1 MSDGIRW
8 PEDIEA
14 CPTPPGLS
22 TQSSWTEFGHLDMKI
37 HELYGA
43 PPPSGQKF
51 VFSKRIERTDD
62 VPIRST
68 WTPPPEK
75 LEKIRK
81 PRRLAAHLEN
91 HIVVR
96 RNSVVDK
103 KDKRLVIVPPESSNE
118 HWIERRLKMYGADS
132 GEDTATGESDTST
145 KDHKFQHG
153 LRKDNRCSETT
164 ENLQGETDIQ
174 VDDSKTDDNS
184 AREIL
189 LAQAADPDC
198 VYKPSAKRIV
208 IPPPAPL
215 SDDAVYAYDMEHL
228 PDVPTMDSY
237 KSVPIE
243 SFGMGVLLGLG
254 WTEGTD
260 LKGQRLETTEQK
272 RLPRHLGLGAKED
285 ERETHGL
292 RPSLKRIHR
301 ITGVEMSEDD
311 NSGRSIRLRE
321 RDRSRGH
328 EQKRRRSDRRRS
340 EFRSVEMREQ
350 FRCPI
355 REVIVID

>member
-1 MSDGIRW
+1 
-8 PEDIEA
+8 
-14 CPTPPGLS
+14 
-22 TQSSWTEFGHLDMKI
+22 MKI

-51 VFSKRIERTDD
+51 VFSKRVDWTED
-62 VPIRST
+62 VPVRST
-68 WTPPPEK
+68 WNPPPQK
-75 LEKIRK
+75 LETIPRK
-81 PRRLAAHLEN
+81 PGRLAAHLEN

-96 RNSVVDK
+96 RNSVVEK
-103 KDKRLVIVPPESSNE
+103 KDKPLVIVPPESCNE
-118 HWIERRLKMYGADS
+118 HWIQRRLKMYCADS
-132 GEDTATGESDTST
+132 GDNMATGDSDTST

-153 LRKDNRCSETT
+153 LRKDNRCSETSD
-164 ENLQGETDIQ
+164 NLQGETDVQ
-174 VDDSKTDDNS
+174 VDDTKTEDDS

-189 LAQAADPDC
+189 LAQAEDPDY
-198 VYKPSAKRIV
+198 VYKPPAKRII

-260 LKGQRLETTEQK
+260 LKGQRLETTERK
-272 RLPRHLGLGAKED
+272 RLAPHIGLGAKED
-285 ERETHGL
+285 ETETLGL

-301 ITGVEMSEDD
+301 ITGVEMTEDD
-311 NSGRSIRLRE
+311 NSRRNIRLKE
-321 RDRSRGH
+321 RDDSRGDI
-328 EQKRRRSDRRRS
+328 QKRRRSDRRRS
-340 EFRSVEMREQ
+340 EIRSVEMREQ
-350 FRCPI
+350 FRSPI

>member
-1 MSDGIRW
+1 
-8 PEDIEA
+8 
-14 CPTPPGLS
+14 
-22 TQSSWTEFGHLDMKI
+22 MKI

-51 VFSKRIERTDD
+51 VFSKRVERTDD

-68 WTPPPEK
+68 WTPRPEK

-81 PRRLAAHLEN
+81 PGRLVAHLQN
-91 HIVVR
+91 HIVDR
-96 RNSVVDK
+96 RDSVVEK
-103 KDKRLVIVPPESSNE
+103 KDKPLVIVPPESCNE
-118 HWIERRLKMYGADS
+118 HWIQRRLKMYGNCRDN
-132 GEDTATGESDTST
+132 TTTGDIDTST
-145 KDHKFQHG
+145 NDHKFHHG
-153 LRKDNRCSETT
+153 LRKENRCSETT
-164 ENLQGETDIQ
+164 DNLQGETDIQ
-174 VDDSKTDDNS
+174 VDDSKTEDDS

-189 LAQAADPDC
+189 LAQAAGPDY
-198 VYKPSAKRIV
+198 VYKPPAKRIV

-215 SDDAVYAYDMEHL
+215 SDDAVYAYDMAHL

-260 LKGQRLETTEQK
+260 LKGQRLETTERK
-272 RLPRHLGLGAKED
+272 RLPRHLGLGAKEE
-285 ERETHGL
+285 EREAHGL

-301 ITGVEMSEDD
+301 ITGVEMTEDD
-311 NSGRSIRLRE
+311 NSRRSIRLRE

-340 EFRSVEMREQ
+340 ELRSAEVREQ
-350 FRCPI
+350 FRSPI

>member
-1 MSDGIRW
+1 M
-8 PEDIEA
+8 E
-14 CPTPPGLS
+14 
-22 TQSSWTEFGHLDMKI
+22 I

-43 PPPSGQKF
+43 PPPSGQLF
-51 VFSKRIERTDD
+51 VFSKRVERTDD
-62 VPIRST
+62 VPIRSI
-68 WTPPPEK
+68 WTPPPDK

-81 PRRLAAHLEN
+81 PSRLVAHLE
-91 HIVVR
+91 HHMVVR
-96 RNSVVDK
+96 RNSGVEK
-103 KDKRLVIVPPESSNE
+103 KEKPLVIVPPESCSE
-118 HWIERRLKMYGADS
+118 HWIQRRLKMYGADS
-132 GEDTATGESDTST
+132 GNNMATGDSDTLT
-145 KDHKFQHG
+145 IKDHKFQHG

-164 ENLQGETDIQ
+164 DNLQGETDIQ
-174 VDDSKTDDNS
+174 VDDSKTEDDS

-189 LAQAADPDC
+189 LAQAADPDY
-198 VYKPSAKRIV
+198 VYKAPAKRIV

-260 LKGQRLETTEQK
+260 LKGQRLETTERK

-285 ERETHGL
+285 ERETQGL
-292 RPSLKRIHR
+292 RSSLERIHR
-301 ITGVEMSEDD
+301 ITGVEMTEDD
-311 NSGRSIRLRE
+311 NSRKSIRLKE
-321 RDRSRGH
+321 RGRSRGH
-328 EQKRRRSDRRRS
+328 EQKSRRSDRRRS
-340 EFRSVEMREQ
+340 EIRSVEMREQ
-350 FRCPI
+350 SRSPA